1 MDRRASRGA
10 GCPTRTEIVSFSAP
24 TAAAS
29 TSKCA
34 HVVAGISGR
43 HVEVMRGELATIRY
57 EATRSDAQYLF
68 EDSIHTINGEPDG
81 IAVTFEHAPADRFD
95 LVIGADGLH
104 SIVGRLVFGP
114 EDQLRRFLGVSY
126 GLYG

>member
-1 MDRRASRGA
+1 
-10 GCPTRTEIVSFSAP
+10 
-24 TAAAS
+24 
-29 TSKCA
+29 
-34 HVVAGISGR
+34 
-43 HVEVMRGELATIRY
+43 MRGELATIRY

-114 EDQLRRFLGVSY
+114 EDQLRRFLGVGY
-126 GLYG
+126 GIYG